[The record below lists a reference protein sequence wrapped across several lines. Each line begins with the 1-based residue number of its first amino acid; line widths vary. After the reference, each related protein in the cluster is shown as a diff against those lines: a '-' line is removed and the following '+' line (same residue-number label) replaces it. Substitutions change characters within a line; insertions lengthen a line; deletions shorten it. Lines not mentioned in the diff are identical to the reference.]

1 MEIKI
6 TGEYIKLDQ
15 LLKFS
20 GVCDTGGMAKELILS
35 EEVLVNGVV
44 EIRRGLKIR
53 VGDIVSFNDV
63 EIVVK

>member
-44 EIRRGLKIR
+44 EIRRGRKIR